1 MNLKVLKNKNLVL
14 VILGQFVSGF
24 GTMMQSFA
32 LSLYV
37 LQKTGSAALFSSVMA
52 LSIIPRVVLTPI
64 AGVVAD
70 RFSRK
75 KMIVIMDMV
84 SAFAVAVF
92 CGIYIINGE
101 LNLVSIYILTM
112 LLSAINSFFTP
123 SMSAIVPDIVSKDQL
138 ADVNSIGALPQSILG
153 FISPLA
159 GGVLFGLFGIF
170 PIMIINAISFFASSI
185 SEMFIKIKKESLQP
199 AHEREHYFVSFK
211 QGLKFIKSKPEIM
224 LMVGVAVIANFALS
238 PIFSVALP
246 IVLLQDFGVSEQL
259 YGLFNSLTTIGM
271 LIAPIFAAKIIKKR
285 HYSKLVWSMLTFDG
299 ILAIIIAALSIKGI
313 FPSVMINYIS
323 MIIVINVLIITIVW
337 VNLAISTATQL
348 IVPGDMLGRVS
359 SVIGT
364 LAMIATPLGIAL
376 IGSLLEISKSYY
388 IMAIYA
394 AVLTVVGLASKFGF
408 ASLEKN
414 GKMDMTVGLEIPQE
428 RIEENA

>member
-52 LSIIPRVVLTPI
+52 LSIIPQVVLTPI

-84 SAFAVAVF
+84 SSFAVAIF

-123 SMSAIVPDIVSKDQL
+123 SMSAIVPDIVPRDQL
-138 ADVNSIGALPQSILG
+138 ADVNSIGALPQSILSLV
-153 FISPLA
+153 SPLA
-159 GGVLFGLFGIF
+159 GGVLFGLFGLF
-170 PIMIINAISFFASSI
+170 PIMIINAVSFFASSI
-185 SEMFIKIKKESLQP
+185 SEMFIKIKKESIKLS
-199 AHEREHYFVSFK
+199 HEHEPYFTSFK
-211 QGLKFIKSKPEIM
+211 QGLKFIKSKPEII
-224 LMVGVAVIANFALS
+224 LMVCVAVIANFALS
-238 PIFSVALP
+238 PVFSVALP
-246 IVLLQDFGVSEQL
+246 IVLLQDFKVSEGL

-271 LIAPIFAAKIIKKR
+271 LIAPVFAAKIIKKR
-285 HYSKLVWSMLTFDG
+285 HYSKLVWTILTFDG
-299 ILAIIIAALSIKGI
+299 LLTVIIAALSIKGI
-313 FPSVMINYIS
+313 FPSVMINYVS
-323 MIIVINVLIITIVW
+323 MIVVINILIVTIVW
-337 VNLAISTATQL
+337 VNLALSTATQL
-348 IVPGDMLGRVS
+348 LVPGDILGRVS

-376 IGSLLEISKSYY
+376 MGSLLEIGQSYY
-388 IMAIYA
+388 IMAVYA
-394 AVLTVVGLASKFGF
+394 VVLTAVGFASKFGF
-408 ASLEKN
+408 AALERK
-414 GKMDMTVGLEIPQE
+414 GKMDMTIGLEVPQE